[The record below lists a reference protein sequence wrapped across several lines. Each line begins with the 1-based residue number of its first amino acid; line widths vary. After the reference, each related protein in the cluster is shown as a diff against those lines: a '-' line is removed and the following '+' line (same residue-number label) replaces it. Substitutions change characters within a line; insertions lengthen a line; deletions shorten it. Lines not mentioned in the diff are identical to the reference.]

1 MAQQYDEISDRLA
14 KFIAAQHLFFVAT
27 AASDGRV
34 NVSPKGLDALR
45 VLGPHR
51 VLWLNGTGSGNEPA
65 AHLLDV
71 NRMTLMFCSFERQ
84 PLILRL
90 YGTAT
95 EIQPDQP
102 EWDELIGCFAPMLV
116 ARQIFD
122 LNVELVQTSCGYGV
136 PFMEY
141 ADDRPLMAQWAE
153 KKGPDG
159 IEAYHRDK
167 SRTRIAGFPTGLR
180 GPGAVG
186 APGR

>member
-1 MAQQYDEISDRLA
+1 MAQQYGEISNRLA
-14 KFIAAQHLFFVAT
+14 EFIAAQHVFFVAT
-27 AASDGRV
+27 AAREGRV
-34 NVSPKGLDALR
+34 NVSPKGLDGLR
-45 VLGPHR
+45 VLGPNR
-51 VLWLNGTGSGNEPA
+51 GVWMSGNETA

-90 YGTAT
+90 YGTAA
-95 EIQPDQP
+95 EIQRDQP
-102 EWDELIGCFAPMLV
+102 EWDEYIGLFLPMPG

-122 LNVELVQTSCGYGV
+122 MRVDQVQTSCGYGV

-159 IEAYHRDK
+159 LEAYQREKNLK
-167 SRTRIAGFPTGLR
+167 SIDGFPTGLR
-180 GPGAVG
+180 VPDAAH

>member
-1 MAQQYDEISDRLA
+1 MAQQYSEISDRLA
-14 KFIAAQHLFFVAT
+14 EFIRTQHVFFVAT
-27 AASDGRV
+27 AARGGHV

-45 VLGPHR
+45 ILGPDR
-51 VLWLNGTGSGNEPA
+51 VAWLNGTGSGNETA

-102 EWDELIGCFAPMLV
+102 EWDEYIGLFPPMLG
-116 ARQIFD
+116 ARQVFD
-122 LNVELVQTSCGYGV
+122 LKVELVQTSCGYGV

-141 ADDRPLMAQWAE
+141 VDDRPLMAQWAE

-159 IEAYHRDK
+159 LDAYHREKNMTSID
-167 SRTRIAGFPTGLR
+167 GFPTGLR
-180 GPGAVG
+180 V
-186 APGR
+186 

>member
-1 MAQQYDEISDRLA
+1 MAQQYHEITDRLA
-14 KFIAAQHLFFVAT
+14 GFIAAQHMFFVAT
-27 AASDGRV
+27 AAREGRV

-45 VLGPHR
+45 VLGPNR
-51 VLWLNGTGSGNEPA
+51 VVWLNGTGSGNETA

-102 EWDELIGCFAPMLV
+102 QWDECVGLFPPLLG
-116 ARQIFD
+116 ARQVFD
-122 LNVELVQTSCGYGV
+122 MTVTLVQTSCGYGV

-141 ADDRPLMAQWAE
+141 VDDRPLMAQWAE

-159 IEAYHRDK
+159 LEAYHQEKNMTSID
-167 SRTRIAGFPTGLR
+167 GFPTGLR
-180 GPGAVG
+180 A
-186 APGR
+186 GRSGR